1 MLKQRVITAIFL
13 LAGFLGAVF
22 YLPSLGW
29 AGVVTLVAALAAWE
43 WGGLLGWSPGNRVA
57 GGVGFALL
65 GAGLLLAFP
74 FLREPGMASGSLGSG
89 VKGLYLLSLVFWC
102 GLVPPWF
109 RHHWKISVPGL
120 GVGVGLVVL
129 LPTWLA
135 LIQLRTLGGGA
146 LLALMAT
153 VWIADIAAY
162 FSGRAFGKHKLA
174 PSISPGKTWEG
185 ALGAL
190 VGVEVY
196 GFILWTAFPGFLP
209 SLQSWQVLL
218 GLAVVTAISIFGDLF
233 ESLLKRQAGLK
244 DSSQLLPGHGG
255 VLDRIDSLTST
266 LPLFALGLF
275 CL

>member
-22 YLPSLGW
+22 YLPPGGW
-29 AGVVTLVAALAAWE
+29 AGVATLVAALAAWE
-43 WGGLLGWSPGNRVA
+43 WGGLLGWSPRARV
-57 GGVGFALL
+57 GGGLAFALL

-74 FLREPGMASGSLGSG
+74 HLGDRVVAGTVAPG

-102 GLVPPWF
+102 GVVPPWF
-109 RHHWKISVPGL
+109 RQHWKLSAPGL
-120 GVGVGLVVL
+120 GGVVGLVVL

-174 PSISPGKTWEG
+174 PRISPGKTWEG

-196 GFILWTAFPGFLP
+196 GLVLWTAFPGFLP
-209 SLQSWQVLL
+209 ALQSWQVLL